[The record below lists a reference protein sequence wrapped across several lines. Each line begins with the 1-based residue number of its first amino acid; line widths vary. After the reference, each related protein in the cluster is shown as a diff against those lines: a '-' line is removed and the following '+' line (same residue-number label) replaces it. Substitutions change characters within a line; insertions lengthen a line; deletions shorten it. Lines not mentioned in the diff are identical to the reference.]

1 MQRMKGLT
9 FVGMLLTMA
18 AVIVLGLLAMR
29 VTPVYI
35 AHYTVTHSLSTLST
49 LPTTNFSTDDP
60 AENATIIKRSLM
72 KQFEV
77 NGIDDIT
84 EANITIQPNEQHQLI
99 VTIKYQVTRPFIGNI
114 SLLFDFNDSQEVTI
128 GRE

>member
-1 MQRMKGLT
+1 MRNMKGLT
-9 FVGMLLTMA
+9 FIGMLFTMA

-29 VTPVYI
+29 ITPVYI
-35 AHYTVTHSLSTLST
+35 AHYTVAHSLSTLAT
-49 LPTTNFSTDDP
+49 LPTSDFSAEP
-60 AENATIIKRSLM
+60 AENVAIIKRSLM

-77 NGIDDIT
+77 NGINDIT
-84 EANITIQPNEQHQLI
+84 ETNITIKPGEQYKLT

-114 SLLFDFNDSQEVTI
+114 SLLFDFDDSQEVTI